1 MTLIFISFTVHLI
14 SIKPILSDHLSYVTI
29 FHCSF
34 GRSHDTFYCSY
45 VNVGVLVDKSFVIGP
60 QHVDK
65 GTSVYLKQMW
75 TLYSKCCSFSARYPL
90 CIYVYMIPTTNKII
104 QLSPY
109 GLQQAITILLTLNLT
124 IYHIAQVLHFFVD
137 ESLEKKT
144 WLSRWI
150 CQTQKNTS
158 QESLYLNET
167 KYVNTVL
174 NTFTNK
180 CCNFGA
186 NQKCQMVASWDQKLS
201 TNNSREQ
208 NTNQESTETNQQ
220 QPTDITQKITNAHA
234 QHELPM
240 NLKWTQ
246 VVPEEQAIPAYCN
259 TSICVSIIKSGRT
272 LIRWRA
278 KDLKQPQIFC
288 HLGAVNQLMMSAVEF
303 FLNLIRVLG
312 SPMWYNHWKNP
323 K

>member
-1 MTLIFISFTVHLI
+1 MQMWFFFLLKVKVIQNDKWLRWIPKGNHFSTSLEYKLI
-14 SIKPILSDHLSYVTI
+14 SKL
-29 FHCSF
+29 
-34 GRSHDTFYCSY
+34 GRNSAFE
-45 VNVGVLVDKSFVIGP
+45 V
-60 QHVDK
+60 
-65 GTSVYLKQMW
+65 
-75 TLYSKCCSFSARYPL
+75 LYSKCCSFNARYPL
-90 CIYVYMIPTTNKII
+90 CIHVYMIPTTNKII

-109 GLQQAITILLTLNLT
+109 GLQQAITILLTMNLT

-144 WLSRWI
+144 WPSRRI

-201 TNNSREQ
+201 TNNSCEQ

-220 QPTDITQKITNAHA
+220 QPTDITQKITNAHE

-246 VVPEEQAIPAYCN
+246 VVRKCKQFLPIAI
-259 TSICVSIIKSGRT
+259 
-272 LIRWRA
+272 
-278 KDLKQPQIFC
+278 
-288 HLGAVNQLMMSAVEF
+288 HLYMCPSSSLVE
-303 FLNLIRVLG
+303 L
-312 SPMWYNHWKNP
+312 
-323 K
+323 